1 VTNDLLRRVG
11 EHREHVVPGFTMR
24 YRVAQLMWFEEHP
37 SITEAILREK
47 RIKTWKRAWKIA
59 LFRDTNPD
67 WTDLYPALAGF

>member
-1 VTNDLLRRVG
+1 
-11 EHREHVVPGFTMR
+11 MR
-24 YRVAQLMWFEEHP
+24 YRVARLMWFEEHP